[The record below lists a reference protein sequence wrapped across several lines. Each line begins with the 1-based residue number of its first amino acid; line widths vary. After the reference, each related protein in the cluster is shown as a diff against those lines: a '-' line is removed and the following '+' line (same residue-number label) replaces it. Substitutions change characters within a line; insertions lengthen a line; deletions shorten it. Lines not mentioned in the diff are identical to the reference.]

1 MITELLLAEWNELED
16 EVVLI
21 DVASGVTVALVAE
34 EEVDEHVDVTRDLDC
49 CEYWKYFKCGS
60 FLFFFGSKCLFFGIF
75 IAFFLELI
83 VL

>member
-60 FLFFFGSKCLFFGIF
+60 FLFFL
-75 IAFFLELI
+75 ARNVYFLAYL
-83 VL
+83 LLSF